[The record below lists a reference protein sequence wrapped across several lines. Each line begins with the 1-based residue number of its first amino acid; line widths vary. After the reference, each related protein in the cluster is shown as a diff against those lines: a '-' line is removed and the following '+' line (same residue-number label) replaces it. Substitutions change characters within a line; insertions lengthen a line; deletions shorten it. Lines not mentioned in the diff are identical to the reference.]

1 MLIMNKECI
10 KNQALTLLMKA
21 AAAVNLTKIENSRAL
36 SHQIFTLC
44 PPSSTNAPERVQ
56 SKKDYLNYLYDTPS
70 SFG

>member
-1 MLIMNKECI
+1 MHKECI

-21 AAAVNLTKIENSRAL
+21 AAANCTKIENSRAL

-56 SKKDYLNYLYDTPS
+56 SKKDYLDYLYDTPS